1 LYIHVRYGLLYECKF
16 LTIEET
22 KEKKEKKS
30 FGSFGHAVSEVK
42 I

>member
-1 LYIHVRYGLLYECKF
+1 MYGLLYECKF

-22 KEKKEKKS
+22 KEKKS